1 MEPQQEARGR
11 LVREAWIA
19 GVKRYFP
26 GEPKA
31 SYISPWEEMPDWER
45 AIVVALY
52 DQVRGV
58 VLAGVQNGQTVR
70 LTPEQGGR
78 LVRVV
83 WVQQVYKHFPDP
95 KETYVQS
102 WELMPEWERL
112 TDTDM
117 FTAIEGAVLREAAP
131 VTASSHG

>member
-1 MEPQQEARGR
+1 VEPQQEARGR

-19 GVKRYFP
+19 GVKSHFP

-31 SYISPWEEMPDWER
+31 SYITSWEEMPDWER

-58 VLAGVQNGQTVR
+58 VLAGVQPGQQVR

-95 KETYVQS
+95 KETYVQA
-102 WELMPEWERL
+102 WEQMPEWERQ

-117 FTAIEGAVLREAAP
+117 FAAIEGAVLREVVP
-131 VTASSHG
+131 VTASASG